1 MGHKRNGLWFQA
13 SEIHRFLPQ
22 PLRLKLLPV
31 TFYSGKVLAHLTIP
45 GHLQRTRGV
54 SMAQKRKACIE
65 FLDVC

>member
-1 MGHKRNGLWFQA
+1 
-13 SEIHRFLPQ
+13 LPQ

-31 TFYSGKVLAHLTIP
+31 TFYPCKVLAHLISSQGTAADAD
-45 GHLQRTRGV
+45 V